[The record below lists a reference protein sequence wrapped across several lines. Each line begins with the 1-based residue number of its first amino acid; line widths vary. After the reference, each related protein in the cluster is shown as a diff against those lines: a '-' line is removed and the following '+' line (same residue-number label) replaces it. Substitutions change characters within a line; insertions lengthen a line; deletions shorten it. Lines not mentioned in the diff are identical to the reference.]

1 LPVPPIA
8 EGQSG
13 NIRNTLNQ
21 LLMSQ
26 DPQVA
31 AAIRSGIEA
40 RIDALKAALTNQIAS
55 LVTKPLNRT
64 YFFYDSWADPLIG
77 LRGRLNLNKVFY
89 LTGETDVG
97 GFGIGSDIALQAYAG
112 LGCELTRNIFSEVG
126 YRFLYDDF
134 GDESVGYLY
143 QLSTRG
149 AQLKVGLRF

>member
-1 LPVPPIA
+1 VPPIA

-64 YFFYDSWADPLIG
+64 YFFM
-77 LRGRLNLNKVFY
+77 
-89 LTGETDVG
+89 
-97 GFGIGSDIALQAYAG
+97 IAG
-112 LGCELTRNIFSEVG
+112 PIP
-126 YRFLYDDF
+126 
-134 GDESVGYLY
+134 
-143 QLSTRG
+143 
-149 AQLKVGLRF
+149 